1 MEAPP
6 MISPLNIGLWIA
18 QILLSFAFFVHGR
31 MMITPQESM
40 RDRFGYVFAILPR
53 FRLFLGVA
61 ELLAVAGLILPGLT
75 GVLPWLTPLAAFC
88 LVIVMIGAI
97 VFHIRR
103 REYPNLVLNL
113 ILMIM
118 AAFVAYGRWFLYPLG

>member
-1 MEAPP
+1 MN
-6 MISPLNIGLWIA
+6 SPLNIGLWIA
-18 QILLSFAFFVHGR
+18 QVLLAFAFLVHGR

-40 RDRFGYVFAILPR
+40 RDRFGYIFAISRR

-61 ELLAVAGLILPGLT
+61 ELLAAAGLILPGLT
-75 GVLPWLTPLAAFC
+75 GILLWLTPLAALC

-97 VFHIRR
+97 VFHIQR

-113 ILMIM
+113 ILTLM
-118 AAFVAYGRWFLYPLG
+118 ATFVACGRWFL